1 MYLARRGDDKRWGTD
16 LYAVDDDLEARGA
29 APHWIAKGQC
39 RPVSQVAFKRNRAL
53 IFLNSVGAHGASI
66 PQDAEP
72 ANLERYAYQFRIG
85 PDAASIVS
93 LIEGLPAERR
103 AAWMGK
109 ITDY

>member
-1 MYLARRGDDKRWGTD
+1 
-16 LYAVDDDLEARGA
+16 
-29 APHWIAKGQC
+29 
-39 RPVSQVAFKRNRAL
+39 VAFKRNRAL

-66 PQDAEP
+66 PHDAEP

-85 PDAASIVS
+85 PDADSIAS
-93 LIEGLPAERR
+93 LIEGLPADRR